1 MFYKLIVV
9 TADERG
15 RLTGYTINAERY
27 REIKAV
33 LDEAT
38 TCADDFD
45 TDEDYEE
52 FIAESGC
59 IFGEVEA
66 IDEDGT
72 RYWDYAPAFSAENY
86 AGHALYEGGELT
98 ELAAGACDTRYF
110 LEKYYEVNSNET
122 GSET

>member
-1 MFYKLIVV
+1 MYKLIVV

-15 RLTGYTINAERY
+15 RLTGYTINAEHY
-27 REIKAV
+27 REIKAI

-38 TCADDFD
+38 TSADDFD
-45 TDEDYEE
+45 SDEEYET

-59 IFGEVEA
+59 IIGELEA

-72 RYWDYAPAFSAENY
+72 RYWDYAPCFSAENY

-98 ELAAGACDTRYF
+98 ELETFDADTREF
-110 LEKYYEVNSNET
+110 LNKYYEVNSNET

>member
-15 RLTGYTINAERY
+15 RLTGYTINAEHY
-27 REIKAV
+27 REIKAI

-38 TCADDFD
+38 TSADDFD
-45 TDEDYEE
+45 SDEEYE
-52 FIAESGC
+52 AESGC

-98 ELAAGACDTRYF
+98 ELAAGAYDTREF
-110 LEKYYEVNSNET
+110 LNKYYEVNSNET